1 MHPANRYVIRKATDD
16 DGALRRLAE
25 LDGQC
30 PLAGP
35 TLIAEI
41 DRGPVAAVSLA
52 DERVIA
58 DRFQPIGIVRQLLCM
73 RRAAAGAY
81 SAHALAPEPP
91 GAALGTVRAAPA
103 TAHST
108 A

>member
-16 DGALRRLAE
+16 DDGALRRLAA
-25 LDGQC
+25 LGGQR

-41 DRGPVAAVSLA
+41 DRVTVAAVSLA

-58 DRFQPIGIVRQLLCM
+58 DPFQPIGVVRQLLCM

-81 SAHALAPEPP
+81 SRTPSHPSPREQ
-91 GAALGTVRAAPA
+91 R
-103 TAHST
+103 
-108 A
+108 

>member
-1 MHPANRYVIRKATDD
+1 MSPANRYVVRQATVDD
-16 DGALRRLAE
+16 DDALRRLAE
-25 LDGQC
+25 RDGQP

-41 DRGPVAAVSLA
+41 DRVPVAAVSLA

-58 DRFQPIGIVRQLLCM
+58 DPFQPIGIVRQLLCL

-81 SAHALAPEPP
+81 SRTPSRP
-91 GAALGTVRAAPA
+91 GAHGQR
-103 TAHST
+103 
-108 A
+108 